1 MILLNLDNFDTK
13 NVYFGNLMKNNI
25 INEGSFRHI
34 NYSTQHF
41 SLNTIYIRL
50 SLKMNFIFDSKLKIF
65 FKKKDNEE
73 TINKIRLMEEDIL
86 KSINKINQLKI
97 TKYLEN
103 EMIVIHSIPPEDFFL
118 ILKISGVWE
127 TENQCGLTFKFIIHP
142 LKNKKGLSNSII

>member
-25 INEGSFRHI
+25 INDGSFRHI
-34 NYSTQHF
+34 NYSTQYF

-50 SLKMNFIFDSKLKIF
+50 PLKMNFIFDNKLKIF

-73 TINKIRLMEEDIL
+73 TINKIRLMEEEIL
-86 KSINKINQLKI
+86 KSIDKTNQLKI

-103 EMIVIHSIPPEDFFL
+103 EMIVIHSPPPQDFFI
-118 ILKISGVWE
+118 ILKISGLWE
-127 TENQCGLTFKFIIHP
+127 TETQCGLTFKFIIHP
-142 LKNKKGLSNSII
+142 LKSSTILSNSML